1 MVNEIKETNLS
12 VISAIVAFNS
22 ARTMVNEIKESNL
35 VVMSAIVAFNSAR
48 TMVNEIK
55 ERREGDDGVGEL

>member
-1 MVNEIKETNLS
+1 M
-12 VISAIVAFNS
+12 SAIVAFNS
-22 ARTMVNEIKESNL
+22 ARTMVNEIKENNL
-35 VVMSAIVAFNSAR
+35 AVMSAIVAFNSAR